1 MNLALLTSGGDCAGM
16 NPAIKYFVERCL
28 AAGHRPWGV
37 EDGFEGLVDGAIR
50 PLGYEDVGGI
60 INRGGSVLRCS
71 RSERFREPGGRA
83 SAANSLEEHEID
95 GLVVLGGD
103 GSFHGIRALNAE
115 SGTSCAGIPATI
127 DNDVPGSTYCIGV
140 DTALNVILRSIDEIR
155 DTASSFRRAFVVET
169 MGHSCGYLA
178 LVSALVSGAEVCII
192 PEIHHDLDSIGRRLK
207 NDFEGGRRYAIAV
220 VSEGVRGASA
230 EMLDWFHRE
239 LSVDSRLTVLGHT
252 QRGGSPTVH
261 DRLMAVAFVAE
272 AIEGLE
278 AGPGA
283 FAVLHQGGGLTRQP
297 LADLPGESK
306 LNPRLLG
313 LAQRLCR

>member
-1 MNLALLTSGGDCAGM
+1 MNFALLTSGGDCAGM
-16 NPAIKYFVERCL
+16 NPAIKYFVERCF
-28 AAGHRPWGV
+28 AAGHCPWGV
-37 EDGFEGLVDGAIR
+37 EDGFEGLIDGAIQ

-71 RSERFREPGGRA
+71 RSERFREPSGRA
-83 SAANSLEEHEID
+83 TAAKNLEEHGID

-103 GSFHGIRALNAE
+103 GSFHAIRALNEEA
-115 SGTSCAGIPATI
+115 GTSCAGIPATI
-127 DNDVPGSTYCIGV
+127 DNDVPGSGYSIGV

-192 PEIHHDLDSIGRRLK
+192 PEIRHDLDSIGRRLR
-207 NDFEGGRRYAIAV
+207 NDFESGRRYAIAV
-220 VSEGVRGASA
+220 VSEGVEGASA
-230 EMLDWFHRE
+230 EMLDWFHQE
-239 LSVDSRLTVLGHT
+239 LSVDSRLTTLGHT

-261 DRLMAVAFVAE
+261 DRLMAVAFVSE

-278 AGPGA
+278 AGEDA
-283 FAVLHQGGGLTRQP
+283 FAVLHQRGGLGRQP
-297 LADLPGESK
+297 LADLPTEASI
-306 LNPRLLG
+306 NPRLLD
-313 LAQRLCR
+313 LVQRLCR